1 MKLHK
6 LQTKQLK
13 KALLVTSLL
22 ISNIGYTIAGVTHEE
37 PAMST
42 PESPPLMTGTL
53 SLLMDSHFV
62 SYGQDVWGAGQSW
75 EDPLFHPSL
84 ALNFNLTSNFT
95 FFVGSWLDVN
105 DNLESNSTLGNRVQE
120 IDVWAGVSYALD
132 KFKFTLINQYW
143 NYGGNTEKIIDFRID
158 YKAPLNPYLLIHGR
172 FDRGAAES
180 FGEGVV
186 VQTGISPTTELG
198 PLSLSLPIALSY
210 DTHDYHGGQAGF
222 GFASVGLGATLPL
235 SKNVAL
241 TASVD
246 YFYTN
251 DNVIVTNPDEGFVR
265 GRAGVVI
272 NF

>member
-1 MKLHK
+1 MFALGSSTSMRPIRMKLHK

-22 ISNIGYTIAGVTHEE
+22 ISNIGYTIAGVTHEQ

-222 GFASVGLGATLPL
+222 GFAT
-235 SKNVAL
+235 
-241 TASVD
+241 
-246 YFYTN
+246 
-251 DNVIVTNPDEGFVR
+251 
-265 GRAGVVI
+265 VVI
-272 NF
+272 GDTKPL

>member
-1 MKLHK
+1 MLNKCL
-6 LQTKQLK
+6 LATSVLSLTSG
-13 KALLVTSLL
+13 ALL
-22 ISNIGYTIAGVTHEE
+22 AGTP
-37 PAMST
+37 PAPPVET
-42 PESPPLMTGTL
+42 PPGPPLVTGTL

-62 SYGQDVWGAGQSW
+62 SYGQDIWRAGQSW

-95 FFVGSWLDVN
+95 FFVGTWMDIN

-120 IDVWAGVSYALD
+120 IDVWAGMSYTMD

-143 NYGGNTEKIIDFRID
+143 NYGGNTEKIIDFRVD
-158 YKAPLNPYLLIHGR
+158 YSGMLNPYLLLHGR
-172 FDRGAAES
+172 FDRGAAEA

-186 VQTGISPTTELG
+186 VQVGINPTTKCG
-198 PLSLSLPIALSY
+198 PVTLSAPIALSY
-210 DTHDYHGGQAGF
+210 DTHNYHGGQAGF
-222 GFASVGLGATLPL
+222 GFASAGLNATLPV
-235 SKNVAL
+235 SKHVAL

-251 DNVIVTNPDEGFVR
+251 DNVIVTNPDEGFIR

-272 NF
+272 TF